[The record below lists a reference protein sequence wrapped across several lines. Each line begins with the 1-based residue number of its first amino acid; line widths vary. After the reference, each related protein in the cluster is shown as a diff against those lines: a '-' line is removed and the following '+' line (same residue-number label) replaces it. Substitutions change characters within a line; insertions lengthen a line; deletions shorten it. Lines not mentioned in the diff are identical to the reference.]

1 MPGISRR
8 SILRGG
14 VLAATAV
21 VTTRLAGPATAF
33 AAPASQFAVA
43 YNELD
48 ITPHVPDWPSLWMG
62 GYGWDPRGASAS
74 APPPAHPLRAH
85 CIAIHDNGSVN
96 VLLRVDVVSIPRD
109 VHQELR
115 RRVCDELG
123 LVGSS
128 DFMVVASHTH
138 SGPFIG
144 DTHPDPRVVLNV
156 SDADVDA
163 VNGSTSVFM
172 DLLTDLVE
180 RTVAETPIPA
190 TLHFAEGSAETGR
203 NRVGLDLVLTDVPV
217 VAVRDAQDGGLLA
230 VLFGCA
236 THPVSCGRAPFEFH
250 SDFVGVAAE
259 IIEQELGAMALF
271 FQGTAGDQDPLPLP
285 TGELGQI
292 LASAVIDTIDQGD
305 FTDVEGPIT
314 TELTEIALPFAVD
327 TTDDGVRAELRSKFE
342 SRLDGHLGQAE
353 VRHARLMLGQLDAGT
368 LPASI
373 PMPLQCWKMGGLTI
387 LGLAH
392 EVVSDYHVL
401 IDAAAQD
408 LGVGNLW
415 IMGYANETQC
425 YVPSDRILWAG
436 GDLHIGYEAGWNDDP
451 WIAGYGSSMLSY
463 GWPSP
468 LNASAPGSDP
478 ASPDSTEALVL
489 AACEGLLG

>member
-14 VLAATAV
+14 VLAATVV
-21 VTTRLAGPATAF
+21 VTTRLAGTAF

-48 ITPHVPDWPSLWMG
+48 ITPHVPNWPSLWMG
-62 GYGWDPRGASAS
+62 GYGWDPRGAAAS

-123 LVGSS
+123 LAGSS

-138 SGPFIG
+138 NGPFIG
-144 DTHPDPRVVLNV
+144 DTHPDPKVLINLN
-156 SDADVDA
+156 DADVDA
-163 VNGSTSVFM
+163 VNGTTFVFM
-172 DLLTDLVE
+172 DELTDLVA
-180 RTVAETPIPA
+180 RTVQETPIPA
-190 TLHFAEGSAETGR
+190 TLHFAEGSAEVGF
-203 NRVGLDLVLTDVPV
+203 NRVGLEHVMTDVPV
-217 VAVRDAQDGGLLA
+217 VAVRDAQDGALLA

-236 THPVSCGRAPFEFH
+236 THPVSYGRAPEFH

-259 IIEQELGAMALF
+259 IIGQELGAMALF
-271 FQGTAGDQDPLPLP
+271 FQGTAGDQDPLPLS
-285 TGELGQI
+285 TDELGQR
-292 LASAVIDTIDQGD
+292 LASAVISTVNGGD
-305 FTDVEGPIT
+305 FTTVEGPIT
-314 TELTEIALPFAVD
+314 TELTEIELPFAVD
-327 TTDDGVRAELRSKFE
+327 TTDDGVRAELRAKFV
-342 SRLDGHLGQAE
+342 SRLDGHLGPAE
-353 VRHARLMLGQLDAGT
+353 VRHAQLIIGQIDAGS

-392 EVVSDYHVL
+392 EVLSDYHLMINAV
-401 IDAAAQD
+401 AQD
-408 LGVGNLW
+408 IGVGNLW
-415 IMGYANETQC
+415 IMAYVNETQC
-425 YVPSDRILWAG
+425 YVPSDRVLWAG
-436 GDLHIGYEAGWNDDP
+436 GDQHRGYEAGWNDDS
-451 WIAGYGSSMLSY
+451 WIAGTGSSMLAY

-478 ASPDSTEALVL
+478 ASADSTEALVL
-489 AACEGLLG
+489 AACERLLS